1 MHPPSPAPPLWR
13 LRNLAL
19 FLDLDGT
26 LLDFAATPDAVT
38 VPADLPQLLMD
49 LAAQLGG
56 AIAIVSGRP
65 VGALESL
72 LGATPVTLSGIHGA
86 ELKALGDPGDIAAP
100 PFPAGLRDAIRPLA
114 GRWPGLLI
122 EDKGSAIALHV
133 RRIPE
138 AAAEVA
144 AALQPLVAALAPA
157 HEILPG
163 AAVYEVKPRAFSKG
177 TALRALMRR
186 SPFAGRRPVFLGD
199 DTTDE
204 AGFAAACDLGGTAIA
219 VGPRASPGAQW
230 RLATP
235 AAARRWLGHLAAQR
249 LDEIAA
255 P

>member
-1 MHPPSPAPPLWR
+1 MHSPSPAPPLWR

-26 LLDFAATPDAVT
+26 LLDFAATPDRVV

-65 VGALESL
+65 VNALEAL

-86 ELKALGDPGDIAAP
+86 EMKTLGARGAATAP
-100 PFPAGLRDAIRPLA
+100 PIPAALRDAIRPLA
-114 GRWPGLLI
+114 GRWPGLLV

-133 RRIPE
+133 RAIPE
-138 AAAEVA
+138 AASDVA
-144 AALQPLVAALAPA
+144 GVLQRLVDALAPA
-157 HEILPG
+157 HEMLPG

-177 TALRALMRR
+177 TALRGLMRR

-204 AGFAAACDLGGTAIA
+204 DGFAAACDLGGTAIA
-219 VGPRASPGAQW
+219 VGPRPSPGAQW
-230 RLATP
+230 RLPTP
-235 AAARRWLGHLAAQR
+235 AAARRWLGHLAAQG
-249 LDEIAA
+249 LQDGAA
-255 P
+255 G